1 MTEASSGSGKEGAG
15 LDELRRDEP
24 TEQLHCVVPRWDP
37 GVPQVFPA
45 PGTAMI
51 RHKPFF
57 ILFSHTVAHAKHMAW
72 LQGQWC
78 APPNP
83 QAHKK
88 SRGGCELRSRKMKGF
103 LESDG
108 GGVGLGVGALQ
119 RCGHSKGRLVPAPET
134 PLHPT

>member
-1 MTEASSGSGKEGAG
+1 MFVLTGASSGSGKERAG

-24 TEQLHCVVPRWDP
+24 TERLRCVVPRWDP
-37 GVPQVFPA
+37 GVPRGFPA

-51 RHKPFF
+51 RLKPFF
-57 ILFSHTVAHAKHMAW
+57 HLFPHTAAHAKHMAW
-72 LQGQWC
+72 LQGRWC

-88 SRGGCELRSRKMKGF
+88 SRGGCELPSREIKGF

-108 GGVGLGVGALQ
+108 SGVGLGLGTLQ
-119 RCGHSKGRLVPAPET
+119 LCGHSKG
-134 PLHPT
+134 